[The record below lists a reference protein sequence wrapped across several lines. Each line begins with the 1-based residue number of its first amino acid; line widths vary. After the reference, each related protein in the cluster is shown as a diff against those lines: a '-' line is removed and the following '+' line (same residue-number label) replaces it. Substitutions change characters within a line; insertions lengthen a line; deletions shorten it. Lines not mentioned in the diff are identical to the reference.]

1 MKKIVSSLLTLV
13 LVAVLCVPVTVKAD
27 SVFRIY
33 GGSGI
38 NMVADSTGAH
48 IVKTGGT
55 VNIAVVTAHNEVWTA
70 TNNNASWIQLSKTT
84 GQASNPTVT
93 ITVLGNTYSNAREG
107 VITFKAAGQEYN
119 YHIYQEA
126 GNSSVVTKL
135 TPELYVEK
143 TSLNSTVNG
152 QSFFVIVGSNTA
164 WSAKADCNWIN
175 FVDTKTSSMSH
186 GGTMLMYFATS
197 DNTTG
202 KERVGHL
209 IVKAG
214 SLTQTI
220 TITQAGK

>member
-38 NMVADSTGAH
+38 NMGADATGAH

-55 VNIAVVTAHNEVWTA
+55 VNIAVVTANNEVWSA
-70 TNNNASWIQLSKTT
+70 TKNVSWIQLSKTT

-93 ITVLGNTYSNAREG
+93 ITVLGNTYPIAREG

-152 QSFFVIVGSNTA
+152 QSFFVTVGSNTA
-164 WSAKADCNWIN
+164 WSAKADCNWIK
-175 FVDTKTSSMSH
+175 FVDTNTSSMSH
-186 GGTMLMYFATS
+186 GGTMIMYFATT

-202 KERVGHL
+202 KGRVGHL
-209 IVKAG
+209 VVRAG